1 MNKISHDTSHPLQRR
16 LFSLALLLFLPLLLP
31 AQVRWAVEGKVT
43 LSGQP
48 LEAVTVTVTPIRQD
62 TTGTKQGTTTDQQ
75 GHYRFTLVKGSYRLR
90 FSYLGCQPEEREI
103 EISQA
108 PVTLS
113 IALKESSQQA
123 KEIVIEATVEG
134 PPYESTGSTTVLSK
148 EEMKSL
154 PALLGEPD
162 PLKLLQL
169 TASVTNAGEGKT
181 GLFIRGGNSD
191 QTRVLFNEAPI
202 YNPNHFLGVFSVFNP
217 SVTDKAVLMNGGV
230 SPEYGN
236 ALASVLDV
244 QSSTEIPDRVT
255 LNGSLGIASSRLHLE
270 IPSGDNFKMTLS
282 VRRSHITHLI
292 KPIIS
297 AVDKSQDLKGT
308 EYDFSDY
315 NMALVWN
322 PSARD
327 KLSLHAYTGDD
338 AAHMFYKEY
347 GMYFD
352 IGWSN
357 QAASLQWQHLFDGGF
372 TMNQL
377 VTWSAYKASTT
388 FKQSAYEGNMK
399 NRLQEVKYK
408 GTLDYATTH
417 HFIKGGY
424 ELTVNQTL
432 PNDSW
437 FSLNSTLLN
446 TPNGLKY
453 NNAQT
458 SLFVND
464 DMEWEHWRINA
475 GVRANWYGQ
484 FGPYD
489 RPQSGTRS
497 YDRNELMQSYIGIE
511 PRLSARY
518 LLTPTSSVKASL
530 TRHIQYLNMISL
542 SSSTGLP
549 VDYWIPATRQIRPQ
563 TGWLSTLGYYS
574 TFATDWQWS
583 GELYY
588 KTMHHILENGKDLVS
603 MIELADPEESLYDG
617 KGWAYGM
624 ELSLKKEKGIWR
636 GWISYALSW
645 NWRKYAEINDGKP
658 FAANTDQRHDLSVV
672 GIYEPNAKWRF
683 SSSFVYTSGKPVNVP
698 VGIYML
704 NGIFILEYGKYH
716 SQRIPAYH
724 HLDLSATRTWKYSH
738 GRYSEL
744 NLSFFNVYL
753 RKNPFLVY
761 FGARRLDKN
770 SYQPTARK
778 GSLFPIMPSISWTF
792 NY

>member
-1 MNKISHDTSHPLQRR
+1 MDKTSLYRNNSPQRR
-16 LFSLALLLFLPLLLP
+16 LFSLALFIFLPLLLP
-31 AQVRWAVEGKVT
+31 AQVRWAVQGEVT
-43 LSGQP
+43 LSGKP
-48 LEAVTVTVTPIRQD
+48 LEAASVIVTE
-62 TTGTKQGTTTDQQ
+62 TKQGTGTDKN
-75 GHYRFTLVKGSYRLR
+75 GYYRLTLPEGSYHLR
-90 FSYLGCQPEEREI
+90 FSYLGCQPVERQI
-103 EISQA
+103 VVSKA
-108 PVTLS
+108 PVTLN
-113 IALKESSQQA
+113 ITLEETGEQGKEV
-123 KEIVIEATVEG
+123 VIGATVED
-134 PPYESTGSTTVLSK
+134 PPYQSTGSTTVLSK
-148 EEMKSL
+148 EEMRSL
-154 PALLGEPD
+154 PSLLGEPD

-169 TASVTNAGEGKT
+169 TAGVTNAGEGKT

-217 SVTDKAVLMNGGV
+217 NVTDKAVLMSGGV

-244 QSSTEIPDRVT
+244 HSSTEIPERVT
-255 LNGSLGIASSRLHLE
+255 LSGSLGLASSRLHLE

-282 VRRSHITHLI
+282 ARRSHITHLI
-292 KPIIS
+292 KPILS
-297 AVDKSQDLKGT
+297 LVDRSDDLKGT

-315 NMALVWN
+315 NLAMVWN
-322 PSARD
+322 LSPRD

-338 AAHMFYKEY
+338 KANMYYKEY
-347 GMYFD
+347 GMNFD
-352 IGWSN
+352 IGWTN
-357 QAASLQWQHLFDGGF
+357 QAASLQWQHRFDGSYS
-372 TMNQL
+372 MNQL
-377 VTWSAYKASTT
+377 VTWSGYEATT
-388 FKQSAYEGNMK
+388 NFQQSSYVGNMK
-399 NRLQEVKYK
+399 NKLQELRYK
-408 GTLDYATTH
+408 GTLDYASTH

-424 ELTVNQTL
+424 ELTVNQTM

-437 FSLNSTLLN
+437 FTLNNTLLN
-446 TPNGLKY
+446 TPNGMKY
-453 NNAQT
+453 NNTQA

-464 DMEWEHWRINA
+464 DMEWERWRINA
-475 GVRANWYGQ
+475 GVRTNWYGQ
-484 FGPYD
+484 FGPYH
-489 RPQSGTRS
+489 RQPQNGTRS
-497 YDRNELMQSYIGIE
+497 YDRNELVQSYTGIE

-549 VDYWIPATRQIRPQ
+549 IDYWIPATRQIRPQ
-563 TGWLSTLGYYS
+563 TGWLTTLGYYR
-574 TFATDWQWS
+574 TFPDDWQCS

-588 KTMHHILENGKDLVS
+588 KSMRHILENGKDLVS

-617 KGWAYGM
+617 KGWAYGL
-624 ELSLKKEKGIWR
+624 ELTLKKEKGMWR

-645 NWRKYAEINDGKP
+645 NWRKYAEINNGKA

-698 VGIYML
+698 VGIYAL
-704 NGIFILEYGKYH
+704 NGIFILEYGDYH
-716 SQRIPAYH
+716 SQRMPAYH
-724 HLDLSATRTWKYSH
+724 HLDLSATRTWKHSG

-744 NLSFFNVYL
+744 NFSFFNVYL
-753 RKNPFLVY
+753 RKNPFLIY
-761 FGARRLDKN
+761 FTARRLSKN